1 MKASLTQSQLEA
13 ELMLTAK
20 TKELTSCRQKMIQLE
35 ADEETKDALRRQNK
49 VLNTKNLSLE
59 SQVERLCAVRD
70 NIDAVNGRLNTSFKH
85 KNVSF
90 VDDEVQEEIIGTDQ
104 FLIKTK
110 INEFKSTITNL
121 QAEKD
126 RLKVNLEQRS
136 REKTELEEKL
146 EDRQHELDR
155 KEAAVD
161 RLQIKLT
168 AEVHKREGAGAA
180 SEELDKIK
188 KQNISLRCMIEDLQS
203 LVDRLQKEK

>member
-1 MKASLTQSQLEA
+1 
-13 ELMLTAK
+13 
-20 TKELTSCRQKMIQLE
+20 MIQLE

-70 NIDAVNGRLNTSFKH
+70 NIDAVNGRLNTSFKNKH

-136 REKTELEEKL
+136 REKTDLEEKL
-146 EDRQHELDR
+146 EDR
-155 KEAAVD
+155 
-161 RLQIKLT
+161 
-168 AEVHKREGAGAA
+168 
-180 SEELDKIK
+180 
-188 KQNISLRCMIEDLQS
+188 
-203 LVDRLQKEK
+203 

>member
-1 MKASLTQSQLEA
+1 
-13 ELMLTAK
+13 
-20 TKELTSCRQKMIQLE
+20 MIQLE

-70 NIDAVNGRLNTSFKH
+70 NIDAVNGRLNTSFKNKH

-136 REKTELEEKL
+136 REKTDLEEKL

-188 KQNISLRCMIEDLQS
+188 K
-203 LVDRLQKEK
+203 